1 MSVAR
6 KDDRH
11 NEDLA
16 REIADSFNQ
25 TMRAKDSDDDAD
37 TGSDAAEPPAGG
49 QRFVITG
56 DQRQTSRK
64 RRSH

>member
-25 TMRAKDSDDDAD
+25 TMRAKDRDAEDED
-37 TGSDAAEPPAGG
+37 TNEDTDRDTEPG

-56 DQRQTSRK
+56 DKRQP
-64 RRSH
+64 RRRR